1 MQIKT
6 TSHCKCDQIKCE
18 SLTICISDE
27 NVQEP
32 ELCWLKCKEKKGRKE
47 GGEEGKKEG
56 KQDGRKDQSYKEN
69 QHLAFSSIFDL
80 FSSTGNAFLAPIED

>member
-47 GGEEGKKEG
+47 GGEEGNGTTILG
-56 KQDGRKDQSYKEN
+56 K
-69 QHLAFSSIFDL
+69 FD
-80 FSSTGNAFLAPIED
+80 SFLKYTPAK